1 MRQIYDMSSLDR
13 YTYLSQDQRH
23 SRFDPLRP
31 LQSLLRSVQLC
42 AATTVECAFGTC
54 IAFDDT
60 MVLIPMLNMTV
71 PSRLIPKVLANSNLT
86 ARLFTRLHH
95 VEQHSHRRLHASA
108 VSKRTATESA
118 TATATTPSHKHV
130 FDTADQLAFVAS
142 LSLTGGLLALK
153 LGSQSESTSESD
165 DNNLQRLFA
174 SSSSSLSATSASAST
189 LSLSSISQLR
199 LPGVLRAYCDAQ
211 AANSSP
217 RSTTSSFSVAGQ
229 NSGAT
234 DGKSNPKNTTTK
246 PSSPSQDD
254 NGAKPND
261 APAATSGIV
270 GLSRYAVADAV
281 DKVLPSVVNIRRVT
295 TARPSRGFFGWDS
308 PFGGFVG
315 GGSNDSGGG
324 ALDSFGAVDGGEAVQ
339 VSCGSGFFINADGLI
354 LTNAHVVRAPSSSSP
369 LLSSAAPPYNNQDD
383 YYGGH
388 SSVADVD
395 ESSVLHV
402 TLSDGELY
410 VGRIVAVD
418 EASDIALVKIAAD
431 RPTPF
436 ADMGDSDNVRPGE
449 FVVAVGSPLTL
460 ANSVS
465 FGVISMIRR
474 DLFQSHSPAPPPPPP
489 YASSSSRSRNYN
501 HQSSAGGAYTPVSMS
516 DPVPSGLT
524 YLQLDVAINQGSS
537 GGPCISLDGRVIGMC
552 SMKLAG
558 DAEGIA
564 FAIPIRYASRVVS
577 DLQQFGYVRR
587 PYVGLTLISVTP
599 QLFDEIRMDNSYR
612 PARWLES
619 HMRTV
624 NSAKSVG
631 LMVHY
636 IFPGGPGDR
645 AGLKPGDVIVQV
657 NGTQTLT
664 TSDFLAALAFNVQR
678 ECTITVRRAATGV
691 TDYVTLTPESLNS
704 PRQQQ
709 TQPDSKGERRRR

>member
-1 MRQIYDMSSLDR
+1 MSCVDIR
-13 YTYLSQDQRH
+13 QDQQQQSLESTLRQ
-23 SRFDPLRP
+23 FDPLPP
-31 LQSLLRSVQLC
+31 LHFAALCSLCV
-42 AATTVECAFGTC
+42 ATLECAFGTLRRLDETMMP
-54 IAFDDT
+54 IA
-60 MVLIPMLNMTV
+60 MLTSTV
-71 PSRLIPKVLANSNLT
+71 PSRLISKVLANNNVTS
-86 ARLFTRLHH
+86 RLSTRLHH
-95 VEQHSHRRLHASA
+95 LQQHGRRHLHASA
-108 VSKRTATESA
+108 ASKRTATESA
-118 TATATTPSHKHV
+118 TATASMASDKHA
-130 FDTADQLAFVAS
+130 FDTADRLALVAAV
-142 LSLTGGLLALK
+142 SLTGGLLALK
-153 LGSQSESTSESD
+153 LGSQSDSTSRRDGD
-165 DNNLQRLFA
+165 DSLQRLLT
-174 SSSSSLSATSASAST
+174 SSSSSPSSVPAASASAPSSVPISQP
-189 LSLSSISQLR
+189 LSSSSISQLR
-199 LPGVLRAYCDAQ
+199 FPGVLHAYCDAQ
-211 AANSSP
+211 AAKSSGT
-217 RSTTSSFSVAGQ
+217 SSSFSLSGQ
-229 NSGAT
+229 NSCA
-234 DGKSNPKNTTTK
+234 DGKSNSNAK

-254 NGAKPND
+254 ADNGAKPPNS
-261 APAATSGIV
+261 AAGGMV

-315 GGSNDSGGG
+315 GGNDSGGG
-324 ALDSFGAVDGGEAVQ
+324 SSGALDTFGDGGEAIQ

-354 LTNAHVVRAPSSSSP
+354 LTNAHVVRGPSSSSP
-369 LLSSAAPPYNNQDD
+369 LLSSASPYDHDD
-383 YYGGH
+383 Y
-388 SSVADVD
+388 SNSASEAD

-410 VGRIVAVD
+410 IGRIVAVD

-474 DLFQSHSPAPPPPPP
+474 DLFQSHSPAPPP
-489 YASSSSRSRNYN
+489 YASRNSSRSSSNSN
-501 HQSSAGGAYTPVSMS
+501 HSSAGAYTPVSMS

-537 GGPCISLDGRVIGMC
+537 GGPCVSLDGRVIGMC

-564 FAIPIRYASRVVS
+564 FAIPIRYAARVVS

-619 HMRTV
+619 QMRTV

-636 IFPGGPGDR
+636 IFPGGPGDS

-657 NGTQTLT
+657 NGAQTLT
-664 TSDFLAALAFNVQR
+664 TSEFLAALAFNVQR

-691 TDYVTLTPESLNS
+691 TDHVTLTPEALNS
-704 PRQQQ
+704 PRQP
-709 TQPDSKGERRRR
+709 QPDSQGGRRR

>member
-1 MRQIYDMSSLDR
+1 MVS
-13 YTYLSQDQRH
+13 
-23 SRFDPLRP
+23 
-31 LQSLLRSVQLC
+31 
-42 AATTVECAFGTC
+42 
-54 IAFDDT
+54 IA
-60 MVLIPMLNMTV
+60 MLTSTV
-71 PSRLIPKVLANSNLT
+71 PSRLIPKVLANNNVTL
-86 ARLFTRLHH
+86 RLSTRL
-95 VEQHSHRRLHASA
+95 QHLQQHGHRHLHASA
-108 VSKRTATESA
+108 APKQTATQFA
-118 TATATTPSHKHV
+118 TATNTAATSPDKHA
-130 FDTADQLAFVAS
+130 FDTADRLAFLALV
-142 LSLTGGLLALK
+142 SLTGGLLALK
-153 LGSQSESTSESD
+153 VGSQCDSTSRCD
-165 DNNLQRLFA
+165 DDYSLQRLFTSSSSA
-174 SSSSSLSATSASAST
+174 SSSSASSSVPAASVSASAPASAPI
-189 LSLSSISQLR
+189 LQPLSSSSIPQLR
-199 LPGVLRAYCDAQ
+199 FPGVLHAYCDAQ
-211 AANSSP
+211 AAKSSQT
-217 RSTTSSFSVAGQ
+217 TTSSFSLSGQ
-229 NSGAT
+229 NSGA
-234 DGKSNPKNTTTK
+234 DGKPNSNTK

-254 NGAKPND
+254 DADNGAKPHNS
-261 APAATSGIV
+261 AASGMV

-315 GGSNDSGGG
+315 GGSDSGGG
-324 ALDSFGAVDGGEAVQ
+324 SGGALDTFGDGGEAIQ

-369 LLSSAAPPYNNQDD
+369 LLSSASPHDRDD
-383 YYGGH
+383 YY
-388 SSVADVD
+388 SNSMSEAD

-410 VGRIVAVD
+410 IGRIVAVD

-436 ADMGDSDNVRPGE
+436 ADIGDSDNVRPGE

-474 DLFQSHSPAPPPPPP
+474 DLFQSHSPAPPPPP
-489 YASSSSRSRNYN
+489 YASRSSSRSSINSN
-501 HQSSAGGAYTPVSMS
+501 QSSAGTYTPVSMS

-537 GGPCISLDGRVIGMC
+537 GGPCVSLDGRVIGMC

-564 FAIPIRYASRVVS
+564 FAIPIRYAARVVS

-657 NGTQTLT
+657 NGSQTLT
-664 TSDFLAALAFNVQR
+664 TSEFLAALAFNVQR

-691 TDYVTLTPESLNS
+691 TDHVTLTPEALNS
-704 PRQQQ
+704 PKP
-709 TQPDSKGERRRR
+709 QPDSQGGRRR